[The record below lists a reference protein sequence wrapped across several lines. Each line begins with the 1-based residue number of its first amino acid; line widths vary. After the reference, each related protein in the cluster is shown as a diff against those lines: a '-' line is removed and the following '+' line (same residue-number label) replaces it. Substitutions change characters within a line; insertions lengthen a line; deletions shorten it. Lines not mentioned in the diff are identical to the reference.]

1 MKTFIVLSWLCVLS
15 ACGGGAGVS
24 VDADQSQGVQR
35 SVRPLSA
42 GQWWQPFIERWR
54 FCNIGFSTLA
64 KARKNDS
71 PWVEQVKAIKGLNAL
86 IP

>member
-1 MKTFIVLSWLCVLS
+1 MYFQRVAAVLVSRS
-15 ACGGGAGVS
+15 TQIKAKACNG
-24 VDADQSQGVQR
+24 

-71 PWVEQVKAIKGLNAL
+71 PWVEQVKAIKGLNAS
-86 IP
+86 IT